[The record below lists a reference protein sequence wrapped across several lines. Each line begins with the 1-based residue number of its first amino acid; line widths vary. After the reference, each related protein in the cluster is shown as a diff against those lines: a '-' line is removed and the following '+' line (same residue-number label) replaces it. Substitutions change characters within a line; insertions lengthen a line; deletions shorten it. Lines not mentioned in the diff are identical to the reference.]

1 MATPKD
7 FIGKFTFQKK
17 FRTFD
22 FLPGTGDEETFDVW
36 FYRRDTDVRTLREFL
51 DSLQPENM
59 GYDKPSN
66 QLFYR
71 APSGQL
77 YRMDFVK
84 VK

>member
-7 FIGKFTFQKK
+7 FIGKFTFQKTSK
-17 FRTFD
+17 QFD
-22 FLPGTGDEETFDVW
+22 FLPGDGSEETFDVW
-36 FYRRDTDVRTLREFL
+36 FYRREDHGTIKEFL
-51 DSLQPENM
+51 DSLNPENM

-71 APSGQL
+71 SPSGKL
-77 YRMDFVK
+77 YRMDFVE